1 MADITVRGPDGA
13 IYTVPEAEYQTALDA
28 GYTNVA
34 QAEAEGARDR
44 KIAEVGDDAA
54 VTQGLLEASPDYD
67 PHTAF
72 AQKVGSGL
80 TFGLAPG
87 LNTPLARATGRRYQ
101 EEHPLAAMGGEALGQ
116 LPYALAGGAAGAAA
130 SAAVGGGAL
139 GLAADVGINAA
150 VGGTQVEAEE
160 TRLSGEDFSYT
171 DAAVAGLAGEV
182 LGRGAA
188 WGASKALGGARNLMA
203 RGERD
208 LVAQDAERSL
218 SKGGWV
224 GDYRVAAHAEKYQN
238 QLAELASRDLD
249 TLEENFAEVSR
260 QDRKRSRI
268 TRAVQ
273 DNPEAQDAIRVE
285 AHQNLAT
292 LREALTDELGDATGP
307 GKKLLK
313 QLDDRLAALDD
324 GRTGKKLWRTLD
336 ENRQALQEYRQDL
349 YQSYES
355 NPGSAWLS
363 RDGLKAIDAAEKT
376 TREALLREDAW
387 GAEAAQMQRE
397 YNTPFHEQ
405 YFPAAKTVR
414 GQLMDVPYKNAEGF
428 PVYRGDP
435 GKVRRFLTRAADDVD
450 SHRLGE
456 QFSSYLDGVEA
467 IAHAGER
474 DTPAAARATLE
485 SVRRLRKAVSNA
497 AQITEAATRS
507 ASRKALVEAGADVA
521 AGVAGAATFGVPGAV
536 GFAGASRGVRVG
548 HWLSRAAERL
558 GWGAGEPLDMA
569 RLLEKDAL
577 PEAPAGAKDAL
588 LDDVL
593 DVEPSVPPPPSSGPA
608 TPPSPPGGG
617 PTPSMLADAQRGSW
631 APSEVPGSG
640 VRATA
645 AEGLDEPLEAPASLA
660 PRDRPT
666 TPVGEREV
674 HRNQLPA
681 MELEPLRETTAAR
694 RRDEARVKALTE
706 GEFRDVVQQLR
717 AVDAKT
723 PTGESMADALSGRL
737 SDLQKL
743 GLVVAGVGAAA
754 AVADDSPEGAA
765 AAGVVGLGLLAG
777 KNPFGT
783 KTFRAQQLEK
793 NLGSSRLLGAQF
805 KAAGEAGQQEATA
818 LVKRAIEELPPPPP
832 PRKSPDLMAWADRH
846 TIGLG
851 DSPFDDMVNKSRK
864 ALNNLDTDERRVLTD
879 WVAGSKHVHS
889 QQRTGLKLHEDDVDS
904 SVFESAVEKLTVLNP
919 TKYGDLHRFMDL
931 EDTALAE
938 LLTKDDFVAGAHLSA
953 GYVPDQNFGPHELR
967 FTKMDSA
974 GALIGLNPAESEMLV
989 PKDARFRVTGRYAN
1003 PETGNF
1009 TFTLEEVPATRAAE
1023 GLDVGYL
1030 TPAAVGLGAAGA
1042 ASAASDESG
1051 GDGAAGAALAPLAL
1065 FGHRASLFKAMRGRV
1080 VADVAKRLFSA
1091 TAQPAARVAARL
1103 VYNRAQLKARQDE
1116 FQSWQENPQELVDR
1130 VAEGFRDVPPEHS
1143 GTVAG
1148 GVFRTATF
1156 LKERLPSAARTSAIS
1171 LRQIPVSTEALA
1183 KFARYEQAALR
1194 PREALQE
1201 GASSG
1206 HLSAELMET
1215 LGELYPDLLAEL
1227 RVGAIQQVR
1236 ENGPPTTVQSK
1247 LSYARLF
1254 DGRGDLADPA
1264 FSANVASMTAYA
1276 YEQAVPVKPG
1286 GGPTSSGATSHVA
1299 AASAY
1304 PGATRVA

>member
-1 MADITVRGPDGA
+1 MADLTVRGPDGA

-313 QLDDRLAALDD
+313 QLDDRLTALDD

-507 ASRKALVEAGADVA
+507 AGRRAIVEAGADVA
-521 AGVAGAATFGVPGAV
+521 AGIAGAATFGVPGAV

-593 DVEPSVPPPPSSGPA
+593 DAEPSVPPPSGPS
-608 TPPSPPGGG
+608 TPPAPPGRGPGPG

-645 AEGLDEPLEAPASLA
+645 AEALDEPLAAPESLA

-666 TPVGEREV
+666 ARVGEREV

-681 MELEPLRETTAAR
+681 MELEPLRETALAR
-694 RRDEARVKALTE
+694 RRDEARVQALTE

-723 PTGESMADALSGRL
+723 P
-737 SDLQKL
+737 
-743 GLVVAGVGAAA
+743 
-754 AVADDSPEGAA
+754 
-765 AAGVVGLGLLAG
+765 
-777 KNPFGT
+777 
-783 KTFRAQQLEK
+783 
-793 NLGSSRLLGAQF
+793 
-805 KAAGEAGQQEATA
+805 
-818 LVKRAIEELPPPPP
+818 
-832 PRKSPDLMAWADRH
+832 
-846 TIGLG
+846 
-851 DSPFDDMVNKSRK
+851 
-864 ALNNLDTDERRVLTD
+864 
-879 WVAGSKHVHS
+879 
-889 QQRTGLKLHEDDVDS
+889 
-904 SVFESAVEKLTVLNP
+904 
-919 TKYGDLHRFMDL
+919 
-931 EDTALAE
+931 
-938 LLTKDDFVAGAHLSA
+938 
-953 GYVPDQNFGPHELR
+953 
-967 FTKMDSA
+967 
-974 GALIGLNPAESEMLV
+974 
-989 PKDARFRVTGRYAN
+989 
-1003 PETGNF
+1003 
-1009 TFTLEEVPATRAAE
+1009 
-1023 GLDVGYL
+1023 
-1030 TPAAVGLGAAGA
+1030 AGA
-1042 ASAASDESG
+1042 AW
-1051 GDGAAGAALAPLAL
+1051 P
-1065 FGHRASLFKAMRGRV
+1065 M
-1080 VADVAKRLFSA
+1080 
-1091 TAQPAARVAARL
+1091 
-1103 VYNRAQLKARQDE
+1103 
-1116 FQSWQENPQELVDR
+1116 SWR
-1130 VAEGFRDVPPEHS
+1130 SRS
-1143 GTVAG
+1143 
-1148 GVFRTATF
+1148 RT
-1156 LKERLPSAARTSAIS
+1156 
-1171 LRQIPVSTEALA
+1171 
-1183 KFARYEQAALR
+1183 
-1194 PREALQE
+1194 
-1201 GASSG
+1201 
-1206 HLSAELMET
+1206 
-1215 LGELYPDLLAEL
+1215 
-1227 RVGAIQQVR
+1227 
-1236 ENGPPTTVQSK
+1236 
-1247 LSYARLF
+1247 
-1254 DGRGDLADPA
+1254 
-1264 FSANVASMTAYA
+1264 
-1276 YEQAVPVKPG
+1276 
-1286 GGPTSSGATSHVA
+1286 
-1299 AASAY
+1299 
-1304 PGATRVA
+1304 

>member
-1 MADITVRGPDGA
+1 MADLTVRGPDGS
-13 IYTVPEAEYQTALDA
+13 IYTVSEAEYQTALDA
-28 GYTNVA
+28 GYTNVT

-44 KIAEVGDDAA
+44 KIAAVGDDAA

-130 SAAVGGGAL
+130 SAALGGGAL

-313 QLDDRLAALDD
+313 QLDDRLTALDD

-414 GQLMDVPYKNAEGF
+414 GQLMDVPFKNAEGF

-593 DVEPSVPPPPSSGPA
+593 DAPPPSSGPA

-1103 VYNRAQLKARQDE
+1103 VYNRAQLTARQEE
-1116 FQSWQENPQELVDR
+1116 FRSWQENPQELVDR

-1143 GTVAG
+1143 GAVAG
-1148 GVFRTATF
+1148 GVFRAASF
-1156 LKERLPSAARTSAIS
+1156 LKERLPSSAKTSAVS
-1171 LRQIPVSTEALA
+1171 LRQIPVSTEALN
-1183 KFARYEQAALR
+1183 KFARYEQAALK

-1201 GASSG
+1201 GAASG
-1206 HLSAELMET
+1206 HLSTELMET
-1215 LGELYPDLLAEL
+1215 LEGLYPDLLAEL

-1247 LSYARLF
+1247 LAYARLF
-1254 DGRGDLADPA
+1254 DGRGELADPA
-1264 FSANVASMTAYA
+1264 FSPAVASMTAYA

-1304 PGATRVA
+1304 PGQTRVA

>member
-1 MADITVRGPDGA
+1 MADLTVRGPDGA

-397 YNTPFHEQ
+397 YNTPFHEK

-414 GQLMDVPYKNAEGF
+414 GQLMDVPFKNAEGF

-467 IAHAGER
+467 IARAGER

-593 DVEPSVPPPPSSGPA
+593 DAPPPSAGPS
-608 TPPSPPGGG
+608 TPPSPPGGRGG

-931 EDTALAE
+931 EDTGLAD

-953 GYVPDQNFGPHELR
+953 GYIPDQNFGPHELR
-967 FTKMDSA
+967 FTKLDSA

-1276 YEQAVPVKPG
+1276 YEQAVPTKPG